1 MITTKIKHVASF
13 ANLCVANG
21 IKTVVISPGS
31 RNAPL
36 VTAFE
41 SHPAIKTYL
50 VHDERV
56 AAFMA
61 LGMAETFGE
70 PVIITCT
77 SGSAPLNYAG
87 AIVEA
92 YYRQIPLFVVTADRP
107 PELIDQGDGQTIRQ
121 RNVFANYIKDS
132 FELPAS
138 PNEIER
144 SNQIAREAI
153 QSLISIPTG
162 PVHLN
167 VPLYE
172 PLYEREEFNDQN
184 SDVQVEPLVANNWS
198 KQDLKEI
205 EEIWKNSQKVL
216 IIIGQNP
223 NDGLLESLAPLLE
236 RPEVAVLVE
245 NTSNLVHFGKI
256 VHSIDRTLAKI
267 EDSELVMYSP
277 DLIISTGGAIISK
290 RIKRYLRDFSPAH
303 NWRVGQYLIKEDT
316 YQSLTKMIVSPPK
329 TLFNFLAGIDKVVDS
344 NYGNKWKQKDLMA
357 QVGHEGFLSQ
367 ETDFSDLKVFELLL
381 DYLPENS
388 NLHMGNSSVVRY
400 CQLFNPIKSI
410 RYFSNRGVSG
420 IDGSLS
426 TAVGCAIKTPNKLN
440 TVILG
445 DISFVYDSNGLW
457 INELPSNLRIIVV
470 NNGGGGIFKIL
481 PDARNSE
488 HKDRFYAPHNPK
500 IAGIC
505 EAFNVVH
512 KVANSLNE
520 LEEAM
525 LSFYHIPEHDRP
537 ILLEVNTSEIES
549 QLVLDRYFKFIA
561 DN

>member
-13 ANLCVANG
+13 ANICVANG

-41 SHPAIKTYL
+41 SHPSIKTYL
-50 VHDERV
+50 IHDERV
-56 AAFMA
+56 AAFVA
-61 LGMAETFGE
+61 LGMAETSGE

-87 AIVEA
+87 AISEA

-121 RNVFANYIKDS
+121 KDVFSNYIKAS
-132 FELPAS
+132 FELPAE
-138 PNEIER
+138 PCEIET
-144 SNQIAREAI
+144 SNTISKEAI
-153 QSLISIPTG
+153 SSLISTPKG

-172 PLYEREEFNDQN
+172 PLYEREDFIEDNYDYAV
-184 SDVQVEPLVANNWS
+184 DKKAINNWENE
-198 KQDLKEI
+198 DKE
-205 EEIWKNSQKVL
+205 ELERVWKESQKIL
-216 IIIGQNP
+216 LIIGQNP
-223 NDGLLESLAPLLE
+223 NEGLFESISPLLE
-236 RPEVAVLVE
+236 RSEVAVLVE

-256 VHSIDRTLAKI
+256 VHCIDRTLA
-267 EDSELVMYSP
+267 ELTEAELTDFSP

-290 RIKRYLRDFSPAH
+290 RIKRYLRDFKPKN
-303 NWRVGQYLIKEDT
+303 NWRVGHFLINEDT
-316 YQSLTKMIVSPPK
+316 YQSLTKSIRCPPK
-329 TLFNFLAGIDKVVDS
+329 YLFNFLANIDKVSPS
-344 NYGNKWKQKDLMA
+344 NYGNKWKQKDLLA
-357 QVGHEGFLSQ
+357 QDKHEAFLNSN
-367 ETDFSDLKVFELLL
+367 ESISDLKVFQTLL
-381 DYLPENS
+381 DFLPENS

-410 RYFSNRGVSG
+410 KYFSNRGVSG

-426 TAVGCAIKTPNKLN
+426 TAIGSAIMSPEKLN

-445 DISFVYDSNGLW
+445 DISFLYDSNGLW
-457 INELPSNLRIIVV
+457 LNDMPSNIRIIVI

-488 HKDRFYAPHNPK
+488 HKDRFFAPHKPK
-500 IAGIC
+500 ISAIC
-505 EAFNVVH
+505 EAFNIVH
-512 KVANSLNE
+512 SKVDSIND
-520 LEEAM
+520 LENAM
-525 LSFYHIPEHDRP
+525 SSFYHIPKHDRP
-537 ILLEVNTSEIES
+537 LLLEIDTTAVES
-549 QLVLDRYFKFIA
+549 QFVLDEYFKYIA
-561 DN
+561 SN